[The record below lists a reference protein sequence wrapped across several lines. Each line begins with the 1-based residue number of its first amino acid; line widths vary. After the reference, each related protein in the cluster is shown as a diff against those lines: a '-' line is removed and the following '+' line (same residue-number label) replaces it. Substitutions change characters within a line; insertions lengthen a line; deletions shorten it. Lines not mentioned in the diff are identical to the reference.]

1 MKVTVLYGG
10 PSSER
15 EVSLVSGR
23 AVADGLRA
31 AGHAVT
37 EVDIQP
43 NNLSGLD
50 NPCDVVFPVLHG
62 EWGEDGQLQ
71 EILEQRKLPFVG
83 SGSHASR
90 LGMNKLDTKQ
100 AWEDA
105 GLPTPPYVL
114 AVRQHPDSIRSINR
128 LGPPAVAKAI
138 AAGSSI
144 GVYICK
150 SEKELRESCEKLL
163 AEQGKVLVERFV
175 EGIELTVG
183 VLEGKALSPIRIVS
197 KAAFFDYDAKY
208 KSAETEHRFDTGLP
222 TDLIERI
229 QRDVEKAHEVVGA
242 RDLSRIDVMV
252 DQDNNPYLIEIN
264 TMPGF
269 TPKSL
274 LPEMAAHDGVPFAKL
289 VDRLVNRA
297 YERGALVEA

>member
-1 MKVTVLYGG
+1 MQITVLYGG
-10 PSSER
+10 PSAER

-31 AGHAVT
+31 AGH
-37 EVDIQP
+37 EVFECDIRP
-43 NNLSGLD
+43 DDLSALD
-50 NPCDVVFPVLHG
+50 KPCDVVFPVLHG

-71 EILEQRKLPFVG
+71 EILENRHIPFVG

-114 AVRQHPDSIRSINR
+114 AVKQHPDSVRSLNR
-128 LGPPAVAKAI
+128 IGAPAVAKAI
-138 AAGSSI
+138 SSGSSI
-144 GVYICK
+144 GVYVCK
-150 SEKELRESCEKLL
+150 TQPELREACEKLL
-163 AEQGKVLVERFV
+163 NEQGRVLVEKFI

-183 VLEGKALSPIRIVS
+183 ILEGKALSPIQIVS

-208 KSAETEHRFDTGLP
+208 KSAETEHRFETGLP
-222 TDLIERI
+222 EDLIAKI
-229 QRDVEKAHEVVGA
+229 KTHAEKANEVVGA
-242 RDLSRIDVMV
+242 RDLARIDVMV
-252 DQDNNPYLIEIN
+252 DAGNNPYLIEIN

-274 LPEMAAHDGVPFAKL
+274 LPEMAAHDGVPFAQL
-289 VDRLVNRA
+289 VDRLVHRA
-297 YERGALVEA
+297 KERGGIPIE

>member
-15 EVSLVSGR
+15 EVSLVSGK

-31 AGHAVT
+31 AGHDVR

-43 NNLSGLD
+43 DDLSALD
-50 NPCDVVFPVLHG
+50 APCDVVFPVLHG
-62 EWGEDGQLQ
+62 EWGEDGKLQ
-71 EILEQRKLPFVG
+71 EILEAKQIPFVG

-90 LGMNKLDTKQ
+90 LGMNKLETKQ

-114 AVRQHPDSIRSINR
+114 AERQHPDSIRSMYRI
-128 LGPPAVAKAI
+128 GAPAVAKAI
-138 AAGSSI
+138 ASGSSI
-144 GVYICK
+144 GVYVCK
-150 SEKELRESCEKLL
+150 TEQELRDACERLL
-163 AEQGKVLVERFV
+163 SEQGRVLVEKFV

-183 VLEGKALSPIRIVS
+183 VLEGKALSPIRIVP
-197 KAAFFDYDAKY
+197 KAKFFDYDAKY

-222 TDLIERI
+222 ADVIERI
-229 QRDVEKAHEVVGA
+229 KQDVEKANEVVGA
-242 RDLSRIDVMV
+242 RDLARIDVMV
-252 DQDNNPYLIEIN
+252 DGQNNPYLIEIN

-274 LPEMAAHDGVPFAKL
+274 LPEMAAHDGVPFPAL
-289 VDRLVNRA
+289 VDQLVKRA
-297 YERGALVEA
+297 YERGGILEG